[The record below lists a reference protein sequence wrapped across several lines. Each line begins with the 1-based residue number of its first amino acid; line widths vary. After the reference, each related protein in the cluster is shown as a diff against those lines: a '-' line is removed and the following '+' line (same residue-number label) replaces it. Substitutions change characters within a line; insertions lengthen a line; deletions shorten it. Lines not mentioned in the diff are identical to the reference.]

1 MRAQISIYFYC
12 FVFLSNSLY
21 SQENISE
28 NLKILIKD
36 TVTAR
41 KAINGQYDNLA
52 VEIALTKRYTP
63 IKTGNYPIKI
73 ALDPGH
79 TAGTKKEAILE
90 QRYISSKEGFFY
102 ESELTMATALHL
114 KKLLTEKGF
123 EVMLTRRQGE
133 TALGY
138 SYSYWFRKHFRKE
151 LEMDLQT
158 GAITQERFND
168 LSKATKQEVFH
179 RYFKDK
185 DFTTRI
191 NKINAFSPDIAIM
204 IHYNASEFEN
214 SPDRF
219 APEVDY
225 NYSVVFVPGA
235 FTNSEL
241 SAQSQMDDFVR
252 LASTNTISKSVQL
265 SKFIVSEFNNKLNA
279 KQLLPN
285 DHPELWYLK
294 KYSTY
299 TGVPGVFGRNLYLT
313 RAPKCP
319 TTYAECFLQNN
330 RDELAKLANRDI
342 KINGKAI
349 SSRVIDVAD
358 CYYIGIVKYFN
369 ENGWQIK

>member
-1 MRAQISIYFYC
+1 MKAKLIVLFYYLI
-12 FVFLSNSLY
+12 FLRTSVY
-21 SQENISE
+21 SQESIAD

-41 KAINGQYDNLA
+41 KAINGDFDNLA

-63 IKTGNYPIKI
+63 IKTGNYPIKV

-79 TAGTKKEAILE
+79 IARNKKESIIE
-90 QRYISSKEGFFY
+90 QRYISAKEGFFY
-102 ESELTMATALHL
+102 ESELTMATAKHL

-123 EVMLTRRQGE
+123 EVMITREQGE
-133 TALGY
+133 TALGT
-138 SYSYWFRKHFRKE
+138 SYSYWFRKRFKKE
-151 LEMDLQT
+151 LLEDLKNGTISAEKYQSLNT
-158 GAITQERFND
+158 A
-168 LSKATKQEVFH
+168 SKEAVFH
-179 RYFKDK
+179 QYFKDK
-185 DFTTRI
+185 DFLARI

-219 APEVDY
+219 APAVDY
-225 NYSVVFVPGA
+225 NYSVVFVPGS

-241 SAQSQMDDFVR
+241 TSQSQMDDFVR

-265 SKFIVSEFNNKLNA
+265 SRYIVGEFNNKLNA
-279 KQLLPN
+279 KQLMPS
-285 DHPELWYLK
+285 DQPDLWYLK
-294 KYSTY
+294 KYSTF
-299 TGVPGVFGRNLYLT
+299 TGVPGVYGRNLYLT

-330 RDELAKLANRDI
+330 RDELVNLAKRDI
-342 KINGKAI
+342 KINGKWI

-358 CYYIGIVKYFN
+358 CYYIGIIKYFN
-369 ENGWQIK
+369 ENGWHVK